1 MLTVYSKPNC
11 PHCELAKSWLDSN
24 KIEYEVIDVTQDD
37 VALNMIREAGHKSV
51 PQLYLNGEVLV
62 AGGYDGL
69 KNQDPEVLK
78 EQIELNDLR
87 GFA

>member
-24 KIEYEVIDVTQDD
+24 KIDYESVNITEDFD
-37 VALNMIREAGHKSV
+37 ALEMIKEHGHKSV
-51 PQLYLNGEVLV
+51 PQIYLNGEVLV
-62 AGGYDGL
+62 PGGWDGL
-69 KNQDPEVLK
+69 KHQDPAVLK

>member
-24 KIEYEVIDVTQDD
+24 KIDYEVVDITINNE
-37 VALNMIREAGHKSV
+37 ALDMLREQGHKSV
-51 PQLYLNGEVLV
+51 PQLYLNGEVFV
-62 AGGYDGL
+62 PGGYEGL
-69 KNQDPEVLK
+69 KNQDPDVLK

>member
-24 KIEYEVIDVTQDD
+24 KIEYDVIDISSDTS
-37 VALNMIREAGHKSV
+37 ALDMLREHGHKSV
-51 PQLYLNGEVLV
+51 PQLYLNGEVIV
-62 AGGYDGL
+62 PGGYEGL

>member
-11 PHCELAKSWLDSN
+11 PHCEQAKSWLDSN
-24 KIEYEVIDVTQDD
+24 KIEYDVVD
-37 VALNMIREAGHKSV
+37 VSVNNDALDMLREHGHKSV

-62 AGGYDGL
+62 SGGWEGL
-69 KNQDPEVLK
+69 KTQDPDVLK

>member
-11 PHCELAKSWLDSN
+11 PYCEQAKSWLDSN
-24 KIEYEVIDVTQDD
+24 KIEYRTIDISEDTES
-37 VALNMIREAGHKSV
+37 LNMLREQGHKTV

-62 AGGYDGL
+62 SGGWEGL
-69 KNQDPEVLK
+69 KTQDPEVLK

>member
-24 KIEYEVIDVTQDD
+24 KIEYEVIDITVNNE
-37 VALNMIREAGHKSV
+37 ALDMLREQGHKSV
-51 PQLYLNGEVLV
+51 PQLYLNNEVFV
-62 AGGYDGL
+62 PGGYEGL
-69 KNQDPEVLK
+69 KNQDPSVLK

>member
-11 PHCELAKSWLDSN
+11 PHCEQAKSWLDSN
-24 KIEYEVIDVTQDD
+24 KIEYKVVDISVDNE
-37 VALNMIREAGHKSV
+37 ALDMLREQGHKSV
-51 PQLYLNGEVLV
+51 PQLYLNGEVFV
-62 AGGYDGL
+62 SGGWDGL
-69 KNQDPEVLK
+69 KLQDPEVLK

>member
-1 MLTVYSKPNC
+1 MITVYSKPNC

-37 VALNMIREAGHKSV
+37 VALNMIKEAGHKSV

-62 AGGYDGL
+62 PGGYEGL
-69 KNQDPEVLK
+69 KNQDPEVLR
-78 EQIELNDLR
+78 EQLELNDLR

>member
-51 PQLYLNGEVLV
+51 PQLYLNGDVFV
-62 AGGYDGL
+62 SGGYEGL
-69 KNQDPEVLK
+69 KNQDPAVLK

>member
-24 KIEYEVIDVTQDD
+24 KIEYDVIDISVDNE
-37 VALNMIREAGHKSV
+37 ALDMLREQGYKSV
-51 PQLYLNGEVLV
+51 PQIYLNGELFVK
-62 AGGYDGL
+62 GGWDGL
-69 KNQDPEVLK
+69 KTQDPDVLK

>member
-24 KIEYEVIDVTQDD
+24 KIEYEVVDVTQDD
-37 VALNMIREAGHKSV
+37 VALNMIKEAGHKSV
-51 PQLYLNGEVLV
+51 PQLYLNGDVLV
-62 AGGYDGL
+62 AGGYEGL
-69 KNQDPEVLK
+69 KNQDPEVLR

-87 GFA
+87 GLA

>member
-37 VALNMIREAGHKSV
+37 SALNMIREAGHKSV

-62 AGGYDGL
+62 PGGYEGL
-69 KNQDPEVLK
+69 KNQDPDVLK

>member
-11 PHCELAKSWLDSN
+11 PHCEQAKSWLDSN
-24 KIEYEVIDVTQDD
+24 KIEYEVVDISVNNE
-37 VALNMIREAGHKSV
+37 ALDMLREHGHKSV

-62 AGGYDGL
+62 SGGWDGL
-69 KNQDPEVLK
+69 KLQDPDVLK
-78 EQIELNDLR
+78 EQIDLNDLR

>member
-11 PHCELAKSWLDSN
+11 PKCEQAKSWLDSN
-24 KIEYEVIDVTQDD
+24 KIEYEVVDVMEDE
-37 VALNMIREAGHKSV
+37 VALNMIKEAGHKSV
-51 PQLYLNGEVLV
+51 PQLYLNGELFVE
-62 AGGYDGL
+62 GGCDGL
-69 KNQDPEVLK
+69 MTQDPDVLK

>member
-11 PHCELAKSWLDSN
+11 PHCEQAKSWLDSN
-24 KIEYEVIDVTQDD
+24 KIEYEVVDISVNND
-37 VALNMIREAGHKSV
+37 ALDMLREHGHKSV
-51 PQLYLNGEVLV
+51 PQLYLNNEVLV
-62 AGGYDGL
+62 PGGWEGL
-69 KNQDPEVLK
+69 KTQDPSVLK

>member
-11 PHCELAKSWLDSN
+11 PFCEQAKSWLDSN
-24 KIEYEVIDVTQDD
+24 KIEYEVIDISINNE
-37 VALNMIREAGHKSV
+37 ALEMLKEHGHKTV
-51 PQLYLNGEVLV
+51 PQLYLNGEVFV
-62 AGGYDGL
+62 SGGYEGL
-69 KNQDPEVLK
+69 KNQDPDVLK

>member
-24 KIEYEVIDVTQDD
+24 KIEYEIVDVTQDD
-37 VALNMIREAGHKSV
+37 TSLDMLREAGHKSV
-51 PQLYLNGEVLV
+51 PQLYLNGEVFV
-62 AGGYDGL
+62 SGGYEGL

-87 GFA
+87 GFS

>member
-11 PHCELAKSWLDSN
+11 PHCEQAKSWLDSN
-24 KIEYEVIDVTQDD
+24 KIEYEVVDISVDNE
-37 VALNMIREAGHKSV
+37 ALDMLREHGHKSV
-51 PQLYLNGEVLV
+51 PQLYLNGDVLV
-62 AGGYDGL
+62 PGGWDGL
-69 KNQDPEVLK
+69 KLQDPDVLK